1 MAYSELFSLSNYS
14 FLKAASHPEEMVYE
28 AERLGYDAIA
38 ITDECSLAGVVKA
51 HSAAK
56 SLDIE
61 LIIGSSFSIKYRG
74 IDLCLVLLAPN
85 RQAYAQIST
94 LISRAR
100 RRSTKGTYELTLDD
114 LVTGL
119 KDCLL
124 IWHIE
129 SVSSIH
135 YQVAELL
142 QKAFPAGVWL
152 GISYQYQAQFQQ
164 HYKNLLQLSN
174 EYQLPMCAVGYSIM
188 HSPDRQ
194 SLLDVMSAIRLG
206 CTVEELGF
214 SASPN
219 RERCLRPLHQIEHF
233 YPPALIQQTQRIA
246 EKCNFSLEELRYDY
260 PSELVP
266 THETPS
272 NWLRKLTE
280 FGISA
285 RWPKGAKPTVLK
297 QIKHELTVIK
307 ELDYEHYFLTVHD
320 IVQFA
325 RDRGILCQGRGSAA
339 NSAVCYCLF
348 ITEVDPAQSNL
359 LFERFI
365 SKERNEPPDIDVD
378 FEHHRREEVIQYIY
392 RKYGRERAALAATV
406 ISYRPKSAIRDV
418 GKAIGLDQ
426 IIIDRVIKT
435 LAWWDRSDDLER
447 RLAEAELSISS
458 PITQHYS
465 RLIKEIIGMPRH
477 LSQHV
482 GGFIITQ
489 SPISSLV
496 PTENAA
502 MPERTIIQWD
512 KDDIEALGLLKIDV
526 LALGMLSAIQKS
538 LLAINSYHQ
547 QPITLSDIPK
557 DCSQTYDML
566 CRGDSVGVFQ
576 VESRAQMNMLPR
588 LQPRCFY
595 DLVIQVAIVRPGPIQ
610 GDMVHPFLQ
619 RRQRLEAVKYPNEKI
634 AEVLERTL
642 GVPIFQ
648 EQVIKLAMVAAG
660 FTGGQADQLR
670 RAMASW
676 KKNGELMKFKTPVI
690 EGMLKQGHSLEFAER
705 LFRQMQGFGE
715 YGFPESHAASFALLV
730 YISAWLKCHH
740 PAAFFCGLLNSQP
753 MGFYSP
759 SQLLQDAQRHGVP
772 IAPVCINMSHY
783 DYRLELTK
791 GSTSKS
797 PPILRVGLRQIKGIK
812 ASTVDSLIAA
822 RELTPFSDAADVKAR
837 CTIEQQQI
845 ELLISGGAFLPLS
858 QSRFHSH
865 WAIQGVHAEVIGE
878 QNIDQSPVSLR
889 TSNRWEDLVTSIQHT
904 GISSE
909 HPFALLLD
917 DPLIKH
923 CSLARESQQLQ
934 HGRWVQVAGIVT
946 CRQRPATA
954 SGILFITLEDHTGN
968 HNIVVPKNVQERCR
982 RALLTA
988 KMLHIKGV
996 IERADPAPIAAG
1008 TPTTPVIHIKA
1019 GHIEDISQKLP
1030 TAHYSRDFH

>member
-1 MAYSELFSLSNYS
+1 MSYCELFSLSSYS
-14 FLKAASHPEEMVYE
+14 FLKAASHPDEMVYE
-28 AERLGYDAIA
+28 ADRLGYDAIA

-51 HSAAK
+51 HVAAK
-56 SLDIE
+56 DLDIE
-61 LIIGSSFSIKYRG
+61 LIIGSSFNIQYRNLVLG
-74 IDLCLVLLAPN
+74 LVLLAPS

-100 RRSTKGTYELTLDD
+100 RRSDKGNYELTLDD
-114 LVTGL
+114 LNTGL
-119 KDCLL
+119 KECLA

-129 SVSSIH
+129 SVSTIH
-135 YQVAELL
+135 YQIAEQL
-142 QKAFPAGVWL
+142 KNAFPAGLWL
-152 GISYQYQAQFQQ
+152 GISYQFQAQFQQ
-164 HYKNLLQLSN
+164 HYADLLQLGN
-174 EYQLPMCAVGYSIM
+174 EYQLPMCAVGNSLM
-188 HSPDRQ
+188 HTPERQ
-194 SLLDVMSAIRLG
+194 SLLDVMSAIRHG
-206 CTVEELGF
+206 CTIDELGF
-214 SASPN
+214 AASSN
-219 RERCLRPLHQIEHF
+219 KERCLRPLHQIEHY
-233 YPPALIQQTQRIA
+233 YPNALIQETQTIA
-246 EKCNFSLEELRYDY
+246 ERCNFSLEELRYDY

-280 FGISA
+280 FGINS
-285 RWPKGAKPTVLK
+285 RWPNGVKASVK
-297 QIKHELTVIK
+297 QQIEHELAVIK
-307 ELDYEHYFLTVHD
+307 ELNYEHYFLTVHD

-392 RKYGRERAALAATV
+392 KKYGRERAALAATV

-426 IIIDRVIKT
+426 IIIERITKS
-435 LAWWDRSDDLER
+435 LAWWDRSGDLER
-447 RLAEAELSISS
+447 RLAEAEMSITS
-458 PITQHYS
+458 PVTQHYA

-489 SPISSLV
+489 SEISTLV
-496 PTENAA
+496 PIENAA

-538 LLAINSYHQ
+538 LLAINSYQ
-547 QPITLSDIPK
+547 QHPLTLSNIPK
-557 DCSQTYDML
+557 DCKKTYDML
-566 CRGDSVGVFQ
+566 CKGESVGVFQ

-610 GDMVHPFLQ
+610 GDMVHPFLK
-619 RRQRLEAVKYPNEKI
+619 RRQGLETVSYPDKKV

-676 KKNGELMKFKTPVI
+676 KKNGELMKFKAPVI

-730 YISAWLKCHH
+730 YLSAWLKCHY

-759 SQLLQDAQRHGVP
+759 SQLLQDAQRHGVT
-772 IAPVCINMSHY
+772 IAPLCINQSRY
-783 DYRLELTK
+783 DYHLELDDPH
-791 GSTSKS
+791 SL
-797 PPILRVGLRQIKGIK
+797 PPKPVLRVGLRQIKGIK
-812 ASTVDSLIAA
+812 STAVDALIAA
-822 RELTPFSDAADVKAR
+822 RAEAPFENAADLRAR
-837 CTIEQQQI
+837 STIEQQQI
-845 ELLISGGAFLPLS
+845 ELLISGGAFLSLS
-858 QSRFHSH
+858 QSRFQSH
-865 WAIQGVHAEVIGE
+865 WALQGVHREVVG
-878 QNIDQSPVSLR
+878 QKNLDSSPVSLR
-889 TSNRWEDLVTSIQHT
+889 ASTPWEDLVTSIKHT
-904 GISSE
+904 GISAD
-909 HPFALLLD
+909 HPFALLLND
-917 DPLIKH
+917 ALIKH
-923 CSLARESQQLQ
+923 CTLAQQTHQLQ

-954 SGILFITLEDHTGN
+954 SGILFLTLEDHTGN
-968 HNIVVPKNVQERCR
+968 HNIIVTKNVQDRCR
-982 RALLTA
+982 KALLTS

-996 IERADPAPIAAG
+996 IERADPLAIEED

-1019 GHIEDISQKLP
+1019 GHITDISDKLP
-1030 TAHYSRDFH
+1030 TEHHSRDFH